1 MIGIDT
7 EWKPTRKSNESN
19 RIALVQVACRDEC
32 QLHHIHGLPFFP
44 PNLREVLENPSIL
57 KVGAGIEQDVR
68 KLRFDWGVE
77 VKNYLDLSPLA
88 FEIDPFWSE
97 CAFRRGSMIALVRLA
112 ARYLKRCVDK
122 DQQCSNWENHELT
135 ESQRTCQSINVCLMS
150 YLNLPQMQPTTDM

>member
-1 MIGIDT
+1 VIGIDT
-7 EWKPTRKSNESN
+7 EWKPTRKRNESS
-19 RIALVQVACRDEC
+19 RIALVQVASSGEC

-88 FEIDPFWSE
+88 LEVDPFWSE
-97 CAFRRGSMIALVRLA
+97 FAFGRGSMIALVRLA
-112 ARYLKRCVDK
+112 ARYLKRSVDK
-122 DQQCSNWENHELT
+122 EQQCSNWENHDLT
-135 ESQRTCQSINVCLMS
+135 ESQRACQSI
-150 YLNLPQMQPTTDM
+150 